1 VSKPIIVGRSSSH
14 FTRVVRIFAHECE
27 LSYDLQVVAGLMD
40 TSPQAFGGNPGL
52 KLPNLLVDGDV
63 VFGALN
69 SSKVV
74 AELGHARPRIVWPEQ
89 VSTRLAANAQ
99 EVLAQAMTTEV
110 IWLMSNAAGAGESSY
125 ANKLKA
131 SLAGALNWLDVHL
144 ERVIDELP
152 VRDASYL
159 EVCLFCLA
167 EHVEF
172 RQVMSLE
179 GLPALMQFR
188 RQWAQRDSSQLTSF
202 RFDAVA

>member
-1 VSKPIIVGRSSSH
+1 M
-14 FTRVVRIFAHECE
+14 
-27 LSYDLQVVAGLMD
+27 SYELQVVVGLMD
-40 TSPQAFGGNPGL
+40 TSPETFGGNPGL

-63 VFGALN
+63 VFGALG
-69 SSKVV
+69 SSKAV

-89 VSTRLAANAQ
+89 VSTRLVANAY
-99 EVLAQAMTTEV
+99 EVVAQAMATEV

-125 ANKLKA
+125 ANKLKV
-131 SLAGALNWLDVHL
+131 SLAGALSWLDARLASVL
-144 ERVIDELP
+144 DELP
-152 VRDASYL
+152 VRDVSYF

-179 GLPALMQFR
+179 GLPALKQFR
-188 RQWAQRDSSQLTSF
+188 EQWAQRDSSRLTPF